1 MASSISNWPIRKT
14 QNQIILVPPHTCV
27 LRVLIENNSNLNVWK
42 LSIADIPYKNNYIL
56 VPPPPT
62 QLGVE
67 GSVYLKV
74 RGTVGRYQS
83 LYGRPLY
90 DKLMPDHCRTLDMKL
105 GLNCA

>member
-1 MASSISNWPIRKT
+1 MEVIYSRYSVQKY
-14 QNQIILVPPHTCV
+14 LYFC
-27 LRVLIENNSNLNVWK
+27 
-42 LSIADIPYKNNYIL
+42 
-56 VPPPPT
+56 PPPPT

-90 DKLMPDHCRTLDMKL
+90 DKLMPDHCRTLGMKL
-105 GLNCA
+105 GLSCA